1 MNYKRM
7 WLSLKK
13 IVSEEVKVFRYYN
26 QDYYKGQE
34 EEADYILDQMEI
46 IEVRET
52 LLQEK
57 EKDEGKIEDH

>member
-7 WLSLKK
+7 WLALKK

-46 IEVRET
+46 IE
-52 LLQEK
+52 EK
-57 EKDEGKIEDH
+57 EKAEKK

>member
-7 WLSLKK
+7 WLILKK

-46 IEVRET
+46 IE
-52 LLQEK
+52 EK
-57 EKDEGKIEDH
+57 YKEAFDEDHKLK

>member
-7 WLSLKK
+7 WLILKK

-46 IEVRET
+46 IE
-52 LLQEK
+52 EK
-57 EKDEGKIEDH
+57 YKEADNEDHQLK